1 MLTSIDAWSNRG
13 TLLTLPMVDI
23 PDGLIVRQIDGLGPV
38 KATLV
43 STTFARLDG
52 AQYQTS
58 RREPR
63 NLLFTIGLEP
73 AYSVGD
79 TVRSLR
85 QKLYE
90 FFMPKSEV
98 KLTFHLQ
105 DGLDATIAG
114 VVESCEPTIFDKKPS
129 VSISV
134 MCFDP
139 DFFDETGIEIDGD
152 TTSTTTE
159 TLIDYSGSVDTG
171 IELTLNVDRTMTA
184 FTIYSKGPD
193 NVLMSLDFA
202 YDLISGD
209 VVKIVTT
216 PGAKTV
222 TLTRSGTTTSLLY
235 AISPQSTWINLLPGE
250 NYFRVYAEGA
260 AVPYVLTYSN
270 RYGGL

>member
-1 MLTSIDAWSNRG
+1 MLTSIDVWSNRG

-90 FFMPKSEV
+90 FFMPKSEA

-105 DGLDATIAG
+105 DGLDATING
-114 VVESCEPTIFDKKPS
+114 IVESCEPSIFDKKPS
-129 VSISV
+129 VSMSI

-139 DFFDETGIEIDGD
+139 DFFDETAVELDGN
-152 TTSTTTE
+152 TTSSAVE
-159 TLIDYSGSVDTG
+159 TLIDYPGSVDTG
-171 IELTLNVDRTMTA
+171 IDLVLNVDRTMTS
-184 FTIYSKGPD
+184 FTVYNKGPD
-193 NVLMSLDFA
+193 NVLTSLDFA
-202 YDLISGD
+202 YDLASGD
-209 VVKIVTT
+209 VVQISTT
-216 PGAKTV
+216 PGAKTA
-222 TLTRSGTTTSLLY
+222 TLTRSGTTTPLLY
-235 AISPQSTWINLLPGE
+235 AISPQSTWISLLPGD